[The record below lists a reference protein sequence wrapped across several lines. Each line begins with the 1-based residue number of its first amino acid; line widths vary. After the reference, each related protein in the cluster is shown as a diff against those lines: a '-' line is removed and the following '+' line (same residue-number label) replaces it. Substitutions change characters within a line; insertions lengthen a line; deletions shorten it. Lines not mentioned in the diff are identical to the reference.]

1 MEGSGRSEAAWGL
14 PRNEVTMST
23 PQHASGPWS
32 ELYPPPGV
40 PLKTG
45 SVRVTLD
52 PGQTP
57 GSSTASG
64 VPPATSKGGT
74 LEWVRPQRPVI
85 HPEVG
90 RRLGVCGDTRQWRGR
105 EPAMLPPRPLGVR
118 GPFKSGRCF
127 GLGAGKTAR
136 GAAGR
141 KRKWGG
147 ARTAE
152 AVGGGARGD
161 RGLRG
166 KWQRLGLRL
175 AGPALA
181 AVPVVGARPAGRP
194 TAAGVCQRSL
204 WLTAGP
210 RAWDA
215 GRAGSGPG
223 HAVPDPGRCP
233 ALTLPSPTGPPAG
246 RLGSCLII
254 QDVWEQK

>member
-141 KRKWGG
+141 SGSG
-147 ARTAE
+147 VARARRRRWVAEREETAAC
-152 AVGGGARGD
+152 AVSGSGSGSG
-161 RGLRG
+161 
-166 KWQRLGLRL
+166 W
-175 AGPALA
+175 PALPLPPSRSWGRA
-181 AVPVVGARPAGRP
+181 QRAGRRRRVCVSALCGSQLALGPGTLEEPGVAPGTPSLTQDGARP
-194 TAAGVCQRSL
+194 
-204 WLTAGP
+204 
-210 RAWDA
+210 
-215 GRAGSGPG
+215 
-223 HAVPDPGRCP
+223 
-233 ALTLPSPTGPPAG
+233 
-246 RLGSCLII
+246 
-254 QDVWEQK
+254 

>member
-1 MEGSGRSEAAWGL
+1 
-14 PRNEVTMST
+14 MST

-64 VPPATSKGGT
+64 VPLATSKGGT

-118 GPFKSGRCF
+118 GPFKRGQCF

-152 AVGGGARGD
+152 AVGGEARGD
-161 RGLRG
+161 RGVRGERPFACDWPGCDKKFARSDELARHHRTHTGEKRFPCPLCSKRFTRSDHLTKHARRHPGFRPELLRRPG
-166 KWQRLGLRL
+166 ARSTSPSDSLPCSL
-175 AGPALA
+175 AGSPAPSP
-181 AVPVVGARPAGRP
+181 VPSPAPAG
-194 TAAGVCQRSL
+194 L
-204 WLTAGP
+204 
-210 RAWDA
+210 
-215 GRAGSGPG
+215 
-223 HAVPDPGRCP
+223 
-233 ALTLPSPTGPPAG
+233 
-246 RLGSCLII
+246 
-254 QDVWEQK
+254 